1 MPIDL
6 TPEELSFYNER
17 RGNQNPLDQP
27 DPQVGRMGLMGA
39 AVDSTQ
45 GRLYRLLEDS
55 GVDFARDARLA
66 NEAQANR
73 TRDLY
78 YRQTGN
84 PRSFGEAEGLGE
96 FLSVA
101 GDAAVQSLP
110 EMGAIVGSALINPYL
125 GYATAATLGTADV
138 ADNMYE
144 AGGRANYAA
153 AVPLGMAYGA
163 SDMLLG
169 TTAGLARKGLG
180 TGVRALDDVGS
191 KALDGLTGWKGVGA
205 RMGVNTLKR
214 GAAEAVDETFQ
225 GAMNQLGRTTVSDE
239 TMTGQTAMDN
249 YYESAVGGGVVGA
262 MFGLPTSGL
271 RTRPKV
277 EDQPNLLARGGSP
290 VMNDAAAFKGGLI
303 PAREPGVLERFGNDL
318 KYAYPQVGEA
328 SPVDLMRIGS
338 EFQSLGV
345 QQSGEISPVDGAP
358 VVYPRGQS
366 QGVSQQIQDIGG
378 AWQSMQPSI
387 DQPLTSFGSRV
398 SPEEAAAV
406 GNMRSRDG
414 MLQSINDQMRGVE
427 LPQSG
432 EFSPVGSAP
441 QAQPAPEQPAA
452 PVGTTG
458 KGAGATQP
466 TQADPDAD
474 LKQIL
479 SDAGIKPNKKGLYST
494 SHLAAA
500 KAIAAADLDDETR
513 TLAINT
519 LGRGKLSKVEGIINE
534 AKSQSSV
541 QPVATTTAP
550 VGTQSPATQ
559 AATTGPQTGAGP
571 VAKAGTA
578 VGSADTGAIKVATP
592 IEAGRTVEVGSGA
605 HRKTVTAG
613 KLRDVISGSTDS
625 EADKLFRERLGMLVG
640 GSYDTDPDT
649 GKPILVIDGE
659 PASFS
664 QVAEAELGGS
674 LAGMDA
680 DSRAK
685 AIDNRRK
692 AIQIMLQR
700 RGVSQSVIDAAVG
713 FSPEAM
719 SDAEAGGIEGLRYG
733 DTLAEAAGEPQ
744 LFEVKVSKSAAD
756 ESDVD
761 AGGDQSKKKKSI
773 KKRTPEQIAEA
784 EAKKAAAEAKKAAAE
799 EWVKQNEENLKAG
812 STEKYDPSKD
822 AARADN
828 ERRAREQL
836 ASAVASVENTP
847 EGRVAAGL
855 WNEMH
860 SEIEFGSLTTRQKY
874 TWFAELADHQRGIS
888 NGKSIEDI
896 QRAVEDAAIKA
907 RDSASEVPGRLAP
920 TVDQA
925 AGRTEDDRQTE
936 SAGGVTTTSV
946 TPEALFAA
954 EVNVARG
961 KSMKASAMHLKLV
974 KGLIDAG
981 LTAHP
986 QVGVFWKALASS
998 EAGKAK
1004 AFIEATKPEQAA
1016 QPAQAVDG
1024 NKTLSLK
1031 AKKPDVTDVTP
1042 NQTQAQTNSTTEG
1055 QATGVDRPAGS
1066 QVSAKESISS
1076 RTAEDRDGVG
1086 LSVAEVVADLKD
1098 FLRRDV
1104 LGRRVV
1110 VVQRVWDLPKGV
1122 TVSSK
1127 KKTQGVAFDDGPR
1140 GRVAYLIA
1148 DNLSK
1153 SKVRSVFLHEVGSH
1167 LGLDNMLKSED
1178 YAAIINQMKVWA
1190 VEGRKGSTKLEHRL
1204 AVEAMDSVR
1213 RAVKKPEHYR
1223 SEVLAY
1229 FIEAAVDA
1237 GVDPTATRTER
1248 GPILAFMT
1256 RVFEL
1261 FGKVLTKLGVKPE
1274 KLTAQDLV
1282 DLAYGAAQL
1291 EMTDSGP
1298 VAYGESLDNNT
1309 AKFSIA
1315 IPKNS
1320 ESLLRSIGGT
1330 TATKLAADLGG
1341 YAKQALNSMTYLPD
1355 LVDDLK
1361 NSIPAA
1367 STWYKG
1373 MMDVQARR
1381 NQLAEKAERIAAK
1394 VDKLT
1399 NGAKAVNAFLA
1410 KSTMAGKWGYDITID
1425 GTKVQA
1431 DPAMAVE
1438 FNKLLPDEQ
1447 ALVKDVFQNGIE
1459 TLKAKRD
1466 ILKKLGLNDSLF
1478 VGGGTMMTPY
1488 APLKRF
1494 GNFVAVAKSKE
1505 LLAATKEDDIER
1517 LKKDPKHYLVS
1528 HFDTRGQAKV
1538 WAQEKANEFAF
1549 TDSFP
1554 KEERASELGVTNMA
1568 LLNKVLAA
1576 VKASDLPTESMEA
1589 MRTLVQDM
1597 YFQAVDEHNARTAG
1611 LQRMGRYGFEED
1623 MMRSFLHNAKAQA
1636 NFLAHLEFGGE
1647 VNDAFY
1653 KMKAQA
1659 KDSVTGKRS
1668 HQDAFNMLTA
1678 HYADSLKI
1686 ENTPIQDRITAFTS
1700 VMQLATSIGYHVAN
1714 FTQTFMVSGPKLA
1727 ADFNNWHGAMGHIFR
1742 AYPLLRNINL
1752 SGNFNFDAIKDTGL
1766 RNMLQ
1771 RAADMGVLDVG
1782 MDENLSHLEATRTG
1796 YAALDK
1802 TGSVLNKAVHNL
1814 RKVSRAVETANR
1826 VAAAVA
1832 GYRMSMESKND
1843 VDAAQ
1848 AYAIRLLQTTQGDFS
1863 RTAAP
1868 LLLKRLPKVM
1878 VQYKKFQ
1885 FMMAALYV
1893 RGFNDAF
1900 RGETP
1905 EVRATGRRL
1914 LAYQLAHTSVAAGA
1928 LGLPLVNAIGTFM
1941 LGLLGDDD
1949 EPKDLERWLRE
1960 KIDDQFMADAILKGP
1975 ASMIGL
1981 DLSAKLGHDKI
1992 FSVLPYTD
2000 VDFTSAK
2007 GFRDMAFGLIGGA
2020 SGSQV
2025 AKMMDGFGYL
2035 SRGDYQK
2042 GFENLTPKGVAD
2054 MSKAFRIANEGFT
2067 LKDGTTMVSTEDING
2082 AALAFDALGM
2092 KSSAVRRME
2101 WLRGQQYEIRQFYS
2115 DKTSELKREYV
2126 RATKDGDG
2134 DTKAKLRDEWMR
2146 LQASKREMRRWFGD
2160 SDDALKTSPLSDL
2173 TKAPLQAA
2181 KKDLRAQ
2188 RQFAAGQ

>member
-1 MPIDL
+1 MATGKVTNCFKAQSGISAKEFDRIETAAKAVAKESGRVEPI
-6 TPEELSFYNER
+6 
-17 RGNQNPLDQP
+17 NQDY
-27 DPQVGRMGLMGA
+27 VTVVKG
-39 AVDSTQ
+39 
-45 GRLYRLLEDS
+45 LLES
-55 GVDFARDARLA
+55 
-66 NEAQANR
+66 
-73 TRDLY
+73 
-78 YRQTGN
+78 
-84 PRSFGEAEGLGE
+84 
-96 FLSVA
+96 
-101 GDAAVQSLP
+101 
-110 EMGAIVGSALINPYL
+110 
-125 GYATAATLGTADV
+125 
-138 ADNMYE
+138 
-144 AGGRANYAA
+144 
-153 AVPLGMAYGA
+153 
-163 SDMLLG
+163 
-169 TTAGLARKGLG
+169 
-180 TGVRALDDVGS
+180 
-191 KALDGLTGWKGVGA
+191 
-205 RMGVNTLKR
+205 
-214 GAAEAVDETFQ
+214 
-225 GAMNQLGRTTVSDE
+225 NQKKL
-239 TMTGQTAMDN
+239 
-249 YYESAVGGGVVGA
+249 
-262 MFGLPTSGL
+262 
-271 RTRPKV
+271 
-277 EDQPNLLARGGSP
+277 
-290 VMNDAAAFKGGLI
+290 
-303 PAREPGVLERFGNDL
+303 
-318 KYAYPQVGEA
+318 
-328 SPVDLMRIGS
+328 
-338 EFQSLGV
+338 
-345 QQSGEISPVDGAP
+345 
-358 VVYPRGQS
+358 
-366 QGVSQQIQDIGG
+366 
-378 AWQSMQPSI
+378 
-387 DQPLTSFGSRV
+387 
-398 SPEEAAAV
+398 
-406 GNMRSRDG
+406 DG
-414 MLQSINDQMRGVE
+414 ML
-427 LPQSG
+427 
-432 EFSPVGSAP
+432 
-441 QAQPAPEQPAA
+441 
-452 PVGTTG
+452 
-458 KGAGATQP
+458 AT
-466 TQADPDAD
+466 
-474 LKQIL
+474 
-479 SDAGIKPNKKGLYST
+479 
-494 SHLAAA
+494 
-500 KAIAAADLDDETR
+500 
-513 TLAINT
+513 NT
-519 LGRGKLSKVEGIINE
+519 EITN
-534 AKSQSSV
+534 
-541 QPVATTTAP
+541 
-550 VGTQSPATQ
+550 
-559 AATTGPQTGAGP
+559 
-571 VAKAGTA
+571 VAKAETAQQGSDKGSNSTGSAATPGAKETATEASAGSTASKNAGASEKA
-578 VGSADTGAIKVATP
+578 VGSN
-592 IEAGRTVEVGSGA
+592 
-605 HRKTVTAG
+605 
-613 KLRDVISGSTDS
+613 
-625 EADKLFRERLGMLVG
+625 
-640 GSYDTDPDT
+640 
-649 GKPILVIDGE
+649 
-659 PASFS
+659 
-664 QVAEAELGGS
+664 
-674 LAGMDA
+674 
-680 DSRAK
+680 AK
-685 AIDNRRK
+685 
-692 AIQIMLQR
+692 
-700 RGVSQSVIDAAVG
+700 
-713 FSPEAM
+713 
-719 SDAEAGGIEGLRYG
+719 GIESDLRKFMRVG
-733 DTLAEAAGEPQ
+733 TL
-744 LFEVKVSKSAAD
+744 
-756 ESDVD
+756 
-761 AGGDQSKKKKSI
+761 
-773 KKRTPEQIAEA
+773 
-784 EAKKAAAEAKKAAAE
+784 
-799 EWVKQNEENLKAG
+799 
-812 STEKYDPSKD
+812 
-822 AARADN
+822 
-828 ERRAREQL
+828 
-836 ASAVASVENTP
+836 
-847 EGRVAAGL
+847 
-855 WNEMH
+855 
-860 SEIEFGSLTTRQKY
+860 
-874 TWFAELADHQRGIS
+874 
-888 NGKSIEDI
+888 
-896 QRAVEDAAIKA
+896 
-907 RDSASEVPGRLAP
+907 
-920 TVDQA
+920 
-925 AGRTEDDRQTE
+925 
-936 SAGGVTTTSV
+936 
-946 TPEALFAA
+946 
-954 EVNVARG
+954 
-961 KSMKASAMHLKLV
+961 
-974 KGLIDAG
+974 
-981 LTAHP
+981 
-986 QVGVFWKALASS
+986 
-998 EAGKAK
+998 
-1004 AFIEATKPEQAA
+1004 
-1016 QPAQAVDG
+1016 G
-1024 NKTLSLK
+1024 N
-1031 AKKPDVTDVTP
+1031 
-1042 NQTQAQTNSTTEG
+1042 
-1055 QATGVDRPAGS
+1055 
-1066 QVSAKESISS
+1066 
-1076 RTAEDRDGVG
+1076 
-1086 LSVAEVVADLKD
+1086 
-1098 FLRRDV
+1098 
-1104 LGRRVV
+1104 RVV
-1110 VVQRVWDLPKGV
+1110 VVQSAKDLPSWLRKSVGV
-1122 TVSSK
+1122 SGDTQAFVSGGK
-1127 KKTQGVAFDDGPR
+1127 
-1140 GRVAYLIA
+1140 AYLIA
-1148 DNLSK
+1148 DNIAPGK
-1153 SKVRSVFLHEVGSH
+1153 ARSVFLHEVGAH
-1167 LGLDNMLKSED
+1167 LGMENLLGDHYDSMVDK
-1178 YAAIINQMKVWA
+1178 I
-1190 VEGRKGSTKLEHRL
+1190 VEWSGKTDGSLESKL
-1204 AVEAMDSVR
+1204 AVRALKRVR
-1213 RAVKKPEHYR
+1213 SAGTPDAQANTELV
-1223 SEVLAY
+1223 AY
-1229 FIEAAVDA
+1229 FIEEAVDA
-1237 GVDPTATRTER
+1237 GVNPMGTTTGPLAQFMRRVRDAFKAALTR
-1248 GPILAFMT
+1248 
-1256 RVFEL
+1256 
-1261 FGKVLTKLGVKPE
+1261 LGFNTD
-1274 KLTAQDLV
+1274 KLTAQDFV
-1282 DLAYGAAQL
+1282 DIAYGAARMEMKADGAESGSAQSVRWSDKDSNNPVGRDAFLKQMHRKMQDAYDESTSPDDAVDEFMAVATPQEQAFMRALKKDDYLGFDYPHQAIEAIYEDLQDGTYNFDLSPQL
-1291 EMTDSGP
+1291 KAAISRAGNAQFSKASTLAP
-1298 VAYGESLDNNT
+1298 ISL
-1309 AKFSIA
+1309 
-1315 IPKNS
+1315 PKNS

-1341 YAKQALNSMTYLPD
+1341 YAKQALDSMTYLPD

-1361 NSIPAA
+1361 HSIPAA

-1538 WAQEKANEFAF
+1538 WAQEKAKEFAF

-1678 HYADSLKI
+1678 HYADSLKT

-1714 FTQTFMVSGPKLA
+1714 FTQTLMVSGPKLA

-1960 KIDDQFMADAILKGP
+1960 KIDDKFMADAILKGP

-2020 SGSQV
+2020 SGSQA

-2067 LKDGTTMVSTEDING
+2067 LKDGTTMVSTEDVNG
-2082 AALAFDALGM
+2082 AALAFDALGL

-2146 LQASKREMRRWFGD
+2146 LQVSKREMRRWFGD

-2173 TKAPLQAA
+2173 TRAPLQAA
-2181 KKDLRAQ
+2181 KKDLKAQ
-2188 RQFAAGQ
+2188 REFAARQ